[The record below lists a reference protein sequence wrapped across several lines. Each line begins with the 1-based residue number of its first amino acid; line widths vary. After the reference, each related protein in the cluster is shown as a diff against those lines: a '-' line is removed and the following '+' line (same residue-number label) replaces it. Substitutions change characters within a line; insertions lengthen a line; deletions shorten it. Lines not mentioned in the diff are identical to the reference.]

1 MASRFCQGMS
11 TLNNRNVQ
19 GKAPPLRKLT
29 ALRKAFPEA
38 CYPLLC
44 VAVAESRQ
52 AQLSLDETLAAF
64 GDRWSRLGSKNP
76 PAALTASA
84 RTVRPPTMRCASQSV
99 PAPRAGRW
107 NRSTSTPSAW
117 VLPAAPL
124 EQLRDGMAVF
134 RGLLPPE
141 VQQWLADLFFAV
153 GDSGDREGFGCFSRA
168 PGGRFVLNYG
178 HRAQYVD
185 EVVEFPGLFQELH
198 RALRATV
205 SSAEICGDAP
215 ASVAVVNFYGA
226 RSSGMGWHIDADS
239 DPPHVSAEEAQ
250 GSAVVS
256 LSIGD
261 ACNFCYRGSAGP
273 GGEVR
278 LESGD
283 VLVFGGPSRSVEH
296 RVAGIHH
303 GCRPKELQM
312 PRGRINIT
320 FRYW

>member
-1 MASRFCQGMS
+1 MASRFRQGMS
-11 TLNNRNVQ
+11 RLNSRNVQ

-64 GDRWSRLGSKNP
+64 ADRWSRLGSKNP

-84 RTVRPPTMRCASQSV
+84 RTVRPPTTSQSA

-107 NRSTSTPSAW
+107 IRSTPTPSVS

-124 EQLRDGMAVF
+124 EQLRNGMAVF

-141 VQQWLADLFFAV
+141 MQQWLADLFFAV
-153 GDSGDREGFGCFSRA
+153 GDSGEREGFGCFSRA
-168 PGGRFVLNYG
+168 PGGRLVLNYG

-185 EVVEFPGLFQELH
+185 EVVAFPALFQELH

-205 SSAEICGDAP
+205 DSAEICGDAP
-215 ASVAVVNFYGA
+215 ATVAVVNFYGA
-226 RSSGMGWHIDADS
+226 RSSGMGWHVDADS

-261 ACNFCYRGSAGP
+261 ACDFCYRGGAGP
-273 GGEVR
+273 AGEVR

-296 RVAGIHH
+296 CVAGINQ
-303 GCRPKELQM
+303 GCRPKELRM